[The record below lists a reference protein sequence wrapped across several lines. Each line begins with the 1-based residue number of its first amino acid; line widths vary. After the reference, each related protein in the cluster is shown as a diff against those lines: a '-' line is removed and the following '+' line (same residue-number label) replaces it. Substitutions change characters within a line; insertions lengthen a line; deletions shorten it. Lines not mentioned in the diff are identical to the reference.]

1 MPRPSDAVAEGPGP
15 GNAVARSGGPWRQP
29 VVWLALLVFLAS
41 LAGCIVTIVLA
52 VQAADPADE
61 VTHERFF
68 RVPVS
73 RAEP

>member
-1 MPRPSDAVAEGPGP
+1 MPRPGEGG
-15 GNAVARSGGPWRQP
+15 GRTGGPWRQP

-52 VQAADPADE
+52 LQADDPSDAM
-61 VTHERFF
+61 TTQERLF

-73 RAEP
+73 RVQQ

>member
-1 MPRPSDAVAEGPGP
+1 MPRPGEEG
-15 GNAVARSGGPWRQP
+15 ARPGGPWRQP

-52 VQAADPADE
+52 VQAAEPSNG
-61 VTHERFF
+61 VTQERLF

-73 RAEP
+73 RAQP